1 MNIEINAENAY
12 ARKVLVTVP
21 AGDVRAELDKAFSS
35 VGGSARLRGFR
46 KGKVPRKVLE
56 ARFGPQIKVDVANA
70 LIQRAYQAA
79 LIDHKL
85 QVVSQPQLVEQGE
98 VAPGSDFTFTIALEV
113 KPEVEA
119 QTYTGLSVHYPQ
131 FEVSD
136 DEVEAAIERRR
147 QAQARLSEVEG
158 RAVEEGDSVQ
168 VELKVVDGDDTVVD
182 EPGTLIR
189 TSGDIWFAGIESALV
204 GMNVGDEKTE
214 TIAFAESA
222 RNEAVAG
229 KELSASFK
237 VLSIQSLVVP
247 ELDDELAKDL
257 GFEGGVEELTAK
269 TRDELAKGR
278 EDAARNQARAN
289 LLQALIEANE
299 FEVPAG
305 MVEQNLNLL
314 MEELKIQQA
323 YMGRDPR
330 TISFS
335 DAQIA
340 DLRQRAAF
348 AAKGGLLLEFV
359 SAKENIEVTEAD
371 LEAKYAELA
380 AMRDQSVEAIK
391 GFFVKDEA
399 VEDLRQRILEEKTLD
414 WLLENAEIS
423 HEAPAAEAAGE
434 E

>member
-1 MNIEINAENAY
+1 M
-12 ARKVLVTVP
+12 T
-21 AGDVRAELDKAFSS
+21 SS
-35 VGGSARLRGFR
+35 
-46 KGKVPRKVLE
+46 
-56 ARFGPQIKVDVANA
+56 
-70 LIQRAYQAA
+70 
-79 LIDHKL
+79 
-85 QVVSQPQLVEQGE
+85 
-98 VAPGSDFTFTIALEV
+98 SDFTFTLALEV

-119 QTYTGLSVHYPQ
+119 QTYTGLTVHYPQ

-147 QAQARLSEVEG
+147 QAQARLSEVED

-182 EPGTLIR
+182 EPGTLVR
-189 TSGDIWFAGIESALV
+189 TSGDIWFAGIESALI

-214 TIAFAESA
+214 TIAFADTA

-247 ELDDELAKDL
+247 ELNDELAKDL
-257 GFEGGVEELTAK
+257 GFEGGIEELTTS

-314 MEELKIQQA
+314 MEELKIQQS

-330 TISFS
+330 TVTFS
-335 DAQIA
+335 EAQVA

-359 SAKENIEVTEAD
+359 SGKENIEVTDAD
-371 LEAKYAELA
+371 LEAKYEELA
-380 AMRDQSVEAIK
+380 AMRGQSVEAIK
-391 GFFVKDEA
+391 GFFVQDEA

-414 WLLENAEIS
+414 WLLDNAEIT